1 MPSFQSH
8 LLAGAVSGGAI
19 DIIRKVKEKKP
30 LDNSNILMV
39 VGDVCLGAV
48 GGVLPDKLE
57 PAIHPMHR
65 KFFHSMLF
73 FGIIVVGVV
82 LLWQIDKIPE
92 WIKVAVTVIAG
103 AFIIHLVL
111 DSFTPAGLPIA

>member
-8 LLAGAVSGGAI
+8 LMSGAGSGGTI
-19 DIIRKVKEKKP
+19 DIIRKIKEKKP
-30 LDNSNILMV
+30 LESSDILII
-39 VGDVCLGAV
+39 VGDVCLGAI

-65 KFFHSMLF
+65 KFFQSMLF
-73 FGIIVVGVV
+73 LGIIMVGVV

-92 WIKVAVTVIAG
+92 WIKWAGTIIAVAFT
-103 AFIIHLVL
+103 IHLVF